1 MRLNAAGRCINARTH
16 RLLILLTLMSFCR
29 VYDDGV
35 QLHVSVG
42 MKSRPMHARARGRGR
57 CQRKGFIGRKRKRED
72 HCSRR
77 QVRKIMEKGICAA
90 ARSVHLPALHTKSI
104 KCNWRWPNAH
114 HAFVRH
120 HYTYIIKLCSR
131 GETADASVVSMA
143 YFCILLCKG
152 ESDVHSSREFCVWAC
167 DSFVAL
173 PQGNFFKKRNS
184 HFFKQTRHR
193 AKKLNL
199 RVAK

>member
-1 MRLNAAGRCINARTH
+1 MGGSEC
-16 RLLILLTLMSFCR
+16 
-29 VYDDGV
+29 
-35 QLHVSVG
+35 
-42 MKSRPMHARARGRGR
+42 SRPVHQRAHAPVAYLININEFLSGVWWWG
-57 CQRKGFIGRKRKRED
+57 
-72 HCSRR
+72 
-77 QVRKIMEKGICAA
+77 AA
-90 ARSVHLPALHTKSI
+90 ARLSRDEASSYARTCKGKGQVSKKRVHWKKEKAWRPLLKAAGEENNGKRKKAFAPPRAASTSRRCTQSI

-173 PQGNFFKKRNS
+173 PQGNFFQVAEFS
-184 HFFKQTRHR
+184 LFQTD
-193 AKKLNL
+193 KT
-199 RVAK
+199 